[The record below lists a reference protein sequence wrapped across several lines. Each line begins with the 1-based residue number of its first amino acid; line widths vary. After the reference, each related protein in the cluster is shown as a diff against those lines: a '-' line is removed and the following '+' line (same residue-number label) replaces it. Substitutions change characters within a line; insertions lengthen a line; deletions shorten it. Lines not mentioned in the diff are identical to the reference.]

1 MLLVGC
7 YEHGLGSWDA
17 IKDDPNLSL
26 SKVRHEFKP
35 DVMTLPK
42 N

>member
-26 SKVRHEFKP
+26 SKVGKE
-35 DVMTLPK
+35 

>member
-1 MLLVGC
+1 MLVGC
-7 YEHGLGSWDA
+7 YELGLGSWDA

-26 SKVRHEFKP
+26 SKVTKE
-35 DVMTLPK
+35 